1 MDISDW
7 FFLAIRWMHLLG
19 AVAWVG
25 GNIFFFLVLRPSMVG
40 TTQEQVV
47 SWIAGHEFRNLVD
60 VSISILLIT
69 GVILAVSRT
78 TTNYS
83 TTIYGITL
91 AIKIVLSIWMF
102 YLVWFRQRRK
112 ATDDMPSVTNRHTPF
127 SALARVFDANNL
139 ILIMGLVVLALAD
152 LLQTLY
158 EQGITAS

>member
-40 TTQEQVV
+40 TTHEQVV

-83 TTIYGITL
+83 TTAYGVTL
-91 AIKIVLSIWMF
+91 AIKI
-102 YLVWFRQRRK
+102 
-112 ATDDMPSVTNRHTPF
+112 A
-127 SALARVFDANNL
+127 
-139 ILIMGLVVLALAD
+139 
-152 LLQTLY
+152 
-158 EQGITAS
+158 